1 MKNFKINYGFL
12 ELGDKTLRKI
22 ELEKLQDT
30 ITERKTS
37 AKTETDRIDKEI
49 EAYKKEIVAN
59 YTTQFEEAKAN
70 MKKVIYLEPV

>member
-1 MKNFKINYGFL
+1 M
-12 ELGDKTLRKI
+12 RKI

-49 EAYKKEIVAN
+49 EAYKKELVAN
-59 YTTQFEEAKAN
+59 YSTQFEEAKAN
-70 MKKVIYLEPV
+70 MKKVTYLELVW